1 MKVKM
6 TGKNQFVG
14 SLTFLGLT
22 TDETEE
28 AESYHN
34 ENKNIASVMLIFSD
48 SLFARNWRDGW

>member
-48 SLFARNWRDGW
+48 SLFARN